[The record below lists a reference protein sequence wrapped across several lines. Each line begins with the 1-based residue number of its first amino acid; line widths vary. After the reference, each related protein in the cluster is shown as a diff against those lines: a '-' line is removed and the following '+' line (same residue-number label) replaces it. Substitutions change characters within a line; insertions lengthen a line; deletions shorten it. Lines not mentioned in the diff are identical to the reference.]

1 MRKLLFVLLG
11 VVSTFTY
18 AQSNHEI
25 RGKVLDA
32 KSQTPINA
40 VVARV
45 VGSNISTLTNG
56 EGIFVLEN
64 NQMGNQIV
72 VISYP
77 GFISKQFPIDAQA
90 GQSLDLGD
98 IFIEEDLVTQAQ
110 IGFITL
116 TENDLS
122 DDNSGSDTSSGLL
135 QATKD
140 PFQQVAAF
148 NWGQAFFRVR
158 GLDNEYGKTLINGI
172 EMNRMLDG
180 RPQFSNWGGLND
192 VMRNQEFSSGSTPS
206 DYTFGSILGTQAIS
220 TRASHIRKGSRA
232 TFTGTN
238 TNYNWR
244 PTFTHSSGMNKNG
257 WAYVFSGSY
266 RGAKE
271 GYWEG
276 SNYHAASLFA
286 AVEKKFNDN
295 HSLNFSAIYAKNKR
309 GKNAPITQ
317 EQADIKG
324 FKYNSYWGYQGGDK
338 RNSRYKDVE
347 QPIFMLTHYW
357 DINEKSSLTTTA
369 SYQFGHIADSR
380 LGYQNNQNPDPTYY
394 QHLPSF
400 HTSKI
405 DPRYWNMT
413 SDEFNALDDDDSF
426 KKNTI
431 SDLGQADQSRA
442 AFRRGG
448 QVDWNYIYAIN
459 SDSINLG
466 RSQIVLYEDRQQ
478 ENILSFNSSFR
489 TKINANTT
497 VDAGVNYRKLHSN
510 NYQKLTDLLGGKY
523 YKDID
528 TYQDDGL
535 QDKDFNHPNRL
546 VKEGDRFG
554 YNYKLSADVINVFT
568 QVVFDYDFFDFYLA
582 QNIGYTS
589 YQREGLYKNPVY
601 LNNSYGKSENKSFN
615 NFGFKGGATFHLT
628 GKHALD
634 FNIAYINQ
642 APSIKNTFANIR
654 VNNSL
659 VPNLSNEDIF
669 SVDGSYILRTPL
681 LKARVTGYLSETKN
695 GTKINYYYGD
705 GIGLVDEEGTLY
717 NKGGSFVSEIIT
729 GINKRQLGLEIGAE
743 YQITQS
749 VKATAAAALGQAFYT
764 NNPNVYLSSDNLAK
778 TFDYGETSL
787 KKYKLSNGP
796 QTALSFGLEY
806 RDPKF
811 WFIGANIN
819 YLADAYTEV
828 SAIRRTQNFIIDPDN
843 SGLPFEGLT
852 EDKLRDVLKQ
862 EKLNDFTIVNI
873 TGGKSW
879 RMPNRSIIGFFAS
892 INNVFDKEY
901 KTGGFEQARNANYKQ
916 EVQRNSGPYNL
927 FGNKYFYG
935 YGRNFS
941 VNVYYNF

>member
-1 MRKLLFVLLG
+1 MRKLLFVLLYATTTI
-11 VVSTFTY
+11 TF
-18 AQSNHEI
+18 AQSNHEVK
-25 RGKVLDA
+25 GKVLDA
-32 KSQTPINA
+32 KSRTPINA
-40 VVARV
+40 VVARI
-45 VGSNISTLTNG
+45 VGTNISTLTNS

-64 NQMGNQIV
+64 NQSGEQLV

-77 GFISKQFPIDAQA
+77 GFINQRF
-90 GQSLDLGD
+90 SLDITGDQPYDLGD
-98 IFIEEDLVTQAQ
+98 IFLEEDLVTQAQ

-116 TENDLS
+116 TENDLG
-122 DDNSGSDTSSGLL
+122 DDNSSTDTSSGLL

-148 NWGQAFFRVR
+148 NWGQAFFKVR

-172 EMNRMLDG
+172 EMNRIVDG

-206 DYTFGSILGTQAIS
+206 NYTFGSILGTQAIS

-244 PTFTHSSGMNKNG
+244 PTFTHASGLNKKG
-257 WAYVFSGSY
+257 WAYAFSGSY

-286 AVEKKFNDN
+286 AVEKKFNEQ

-309 GKNAPITQ
+309 AKNSPITQ
-317 EQADIKG
+317 EQADLKG
-324 FKYNSYWGYQGGDK
+324 KKYNSYWGWQEGDK

-357 DINEKSSLTTTA
+357 TINEKSSLTTTA

-380 LGYQNNQNPDPTYY
+380 FGYSNNQNPDPTYY
-394 QHLPSF
+394 RNMPSYYW
-400 HTSKI
+400 SQI
-405 DPRYWNMT
+405 DPRYWSMST
-413 SDEFNALDDDDSF
+413 EEFEALDDTDPF
-426 KKNTI
+426 KLTTI
-431 SDLGQADQSRA
+431 PQLRQAYQA
-442 AFRRGG
+442 KEAFLQGG
-448 QVDWNYIYAIN
+448 QVNWESLYELNKN
-459 SDSINLG
+459 NLKG
-466 RSQIVLYEDRQQ
+466 SQVILYEDRQQ
-478 ENILSFNSSFR
+478 ENILSFNSNFR
-489 TKINANTT
+489 TKLNANTT
-497 VDAGVNYRKLHSN
+497 LDAGVNYRKLHSN
-510 NYQKLTDLLGGKY
+510 NFQKLTDLLGGDF

-528 TYQDDGL
+528 TYQPSEL
-535 QDKDFNHPNRL
+535 QDKDFNNRNRQ
-546 VKEGDRFG
+546 VKVGDRFG
-554 YNYKLSADVINVFT
+554 YNYKLSADVLNVFT
-568 QVVFDYDFFDFYLA
+568 QVVFDYDFIDFYVA

-601 LNNSYGKSENKSFN
+601 MKDSYGKSANQSFN
-615 NFGFKGGATFHLT
+615 SFGFKGGATFHIT

-634 FNIAYINQ
+634 FNIAYLSE

-654 VNNSL
+654 VNNFL
-659 VPNLSNEDIF
+659 VPNVGNEDVF
-669 SVDGSYILRTPL
+669 SVDGSYIVRTPK
-681 LKARVTGYLSETKN
+681 LKARVTGYLSESKN
-695 GTKINYYYGD
+695 GTKINYYFGD
-705 GIGLVDEEGTLY
+705 GVGLVDAEGALVS
-717 NKGGSFVSEIIT
+717 GGSSFVSEIIT
-729 GINKRQLGLEIGAE
+729 GINKRQLGLELGAE
-743 YQITQS
+743 YQITQTI
-749 VKATAAAALGQAFYT
+749 KATAAAALGQAFYT
-764 NNPNVYLSSDNLAK
+764 NNPNVHLSSDNLAR

-787 KKYKLSNGP
+787 NKYKLSNGP
-796 QTALSFGLEY
+796 QTALSLGLEY

-819 YLADAYTEV
+819 YLADAYTDI
-828 SAIRRTQNFIIDPDN
+828 SAIRRTRNFVIDQSN
-843 SGLPFEGLT
+843 AGHPFEDLT
-852 EDKLRDVLKQ
+852 EEKLNRILKQ
-862 EKLNDFTIVNI
+862 EKLPDFTIVNI
-873 TGGKSW
+873 SGGKSW
-879 RMPNRSIIGFFAS
+879 RMPNRSIIGFYAS

-901 KTGGFEQARNANYKQ
+901 KTGGFEQARNSNYKQ
-916 EVQRNSGPYNL
+916 ELQRNSGPYNL